1 MVRIRETESIWLLVI
16 AGLLVVLGGT
26 DVAAADGDAV
36 GGYQRQR
43 VGSSPG
49 NGPGP
54 GYGGPWPGHGGPW
67 PGHGGPWPGHG
78 GWQSP
83 PHHGYSGR
91 RWGGHSSEGAW
102 FQRPYPYHLDYYRM
116 RYQGSYA
123 PYFGNLYGPP
133 TYVVPPA
140 VVTPPIHGG
149 GSGGA
154 WYW

>member
-1 MVRIRETESIWLLVI
+1 MVRIRETGSIWLPVI
-16 AGLLVVLGGT
+16 ASLLVALGGT
-26 DVAAADGDAV
+26 EVAAADGVAD
-36 GGYQRQR
+36 GGYQRHR

-49 NGPGP
+49 NGP
-54 GYGGPWPGHGGPW
+54 WPGHGGTS
-67 PGHGGPWPGHG
+67 PGHG
-78 GWQSP
+78 GWHSP
-83 PHHGYSGR
+83 PHHGDSSR
-91 RWGGHSSEGAW
+91 PWGGYASEGAW

-116 RYQGSYA
+116 RYRGSYA

-133 TYVVPPA
+133 TYVVPPT